1 MALVVNTN
9 VPALNAQRNLGTS
22 GIQFARALQRLSSGL
37 RVNSAGDDAAGLAIS
52 TRLGAQV
59 RGLNQ
64 AIRNANDGSALLQ
77 TAEGALNEITNIV
90 TRIKELAVQSANGTN
105 SSSDRTSLN
114 SEVTSLISEVT
125 RIATQTKFGST
136 ALLDG
141 SFSGTFQVGV
151 ETGQT
156 VTQSVAS
163 FRASSL
169 SANIAS
175 QALGLATDVTNV
187 GAANAAPYLG
197 IDGSTD
203 LQISG
208 PKGSGFVRQTTASD
222 DTASFL
228 QGSASAIATTKVI
241 NELTSTTGVT
251 ATVSSAVFTG
261 TDPAGGFANAIN
273 IDSSVANQTVKING
287 QTLTVNINGASV
299 STRRQQFV
307 DAVNA
312 QISGVVASTT
322 GTAGIVLTASDG
334 RNVSVQAAG
343 TGANTAG
350 GELFGFTTTVATEK
364 VVARGGVTLQ
374 AGGSITTV
382 DGTAAGAAS
391 AQLTGEGTTAAS
403 ATTLLSV
410 SVSSVSNANTAMFAA
425 DAILDTISSARGDL
439 GAVQNR
445 LASTVANLA
454 VVVEKVSEARSRILD
469 ADFAQETAAL
479 TKAQILQQAGIAIL
493 SQANAAPQ
501 AALTLLRQ

>member
-9 VPALNAQRNLGTS
+9 IPALTAQRNLNTS
-22 GIQFARALQRLSSGL
+22 GLSFARALQRLSSGL

-52 TRLGAQV
+52 TRLGSQV

-114 SEVTSLISEVT
+114 SEVQSLISEVT

-156 VTQSVAS
+156 VSQSVSSFKAS
-163 FRASSL
+163 TL
-169 SANIAS
+169 SASIAS
-175 QALGLATDVTNV
+175 QALGLTADVTNV
-187 GAANAAPYLG
+187 GAAATTYLG

-203 LQISG
+203 LQITG
-208 PKGSGFVRQTTASD
+208 PKGTGFIRQTVAAD
-222 DTASFL
+222 DTASYV
-228 QGSASAIATTKVI
+228 QGSASAIATAKAI

-251 ATVSSAVFTG
+251 ATVTAAVHTG

-273 IDSSVANQTVKING
+273 INSADADHTVKING

-299 STRRQQFV
+299 ATRRQQFV

-334 RNVSVQAAG
+334 RNISVQAAG
-343 TGANTAG
+343 TGANVAG

-374 AGGSITTV
+374 AGGTITTV
-382 DGTAAGAAS
+382 DGTNAGVAS
-391 AQLTGEGTTAAS
+391 AQLTGEATTTAS

-410 SVSSVSNANTAMFAA
+410 SVSSVSNANTAMYAA

-445 LASTVANLA
+445 LASTVANLS
-454 VVVEKVSEARSRILD
+454 VVMEKVSEARSRILD
-469 ADFAQETAAL
+469 ADFAQETATL